1 MSNEKEKKPN
11 FYNFHRRNFTN
22 NILNYSKT
30 NNSNSTLYSS
40 YKTNSNLRKNNKT
53 LRDSFLK
60 MNSSLTKSSYNNY
73 INRPIVNFTPKM
85 PLHNLD
91 SKSFINPSKL
101 KYTVSVVPPSCHLKK
116 EKIKK
121 VEIIL
126 LKSLKKDYFH
136 QFVKI
141 HLIKQKKLF
150 YFSN

>member
-1 MSNEKEKKPN
+1 MSNDKEKKPN
-11 FYNFHRRNFTN
+11 FYNLHRRNFTN
-22 NILNYSKT
+22 NILNYSK
-30 NNSNSTLYSS
+30 NNKSNSTLYSS
-40 YKTNSNLRKNNKT
+40 YKTNSNLRKNNNT

-116 EKIKK
+116 RKNKKSRNYTIEEFEKGLFSSIRKN
-121 VEIIL
+121 
-126 LKSLKKDYFH
+126 SLNKTKETF
-136 QFVKI
+136 
-141 HLIKQKKLF
+141 LF
-150 YFSN
+150 

>member
-1 MSNEKEKKPN
+1 MSNDKEKKPN
-11 FYNFHRRNFTN
+11 FYNLHRRNFTN
-22 NILNYSKT
+22 NILNYSK
-30 NNSNSTLYSS
+30 NNKSNSTLYSS

-101 KYTVSVVPPSCHLKK
+101 NYTVSIVPPSCHLKK
-116 EKIKK
+116 KKIKK
-121 VEIIL
+121 SRNYTIEEFEKGLFSSIR
-126 LKSLKKDYFH
+126 KNSLHKTKETF
-136 QFVKI
+136 
-141 HLIKQKKLF
+141 LF
-150 YFSN
+150 